1 MATHVV
7 ELWISRPYKVYVEDP
22 DNSMTDAQAEEKAK
36 QMALEDEANIT
47 SQDEDRGIEEQDIV
61 QAVCQYDLD
70 D

>member
-22 DNSMTDAQAEEKAK
+22 ENSMTDEQAEQKAK
-36 QMALEDEANIT
+36 QMALEDENNI
-47 SQDEDRGIEEQDIV
+47 SPLDEDLGIEEQDIV
-61 QAVCQYDLD
+61 QAIYQYDLD